1 MIISTYIYMNINMS
15 NLMNNLHLKIFINFN
30 NYNIKKL
37 LITTIKIKYS
47 FA

>member
-15 NLMNNLHLKIFINFN
+15 NLINNLHLKIPINFN

-37 LITTIKIKYS
+37 ITTIKVRYS